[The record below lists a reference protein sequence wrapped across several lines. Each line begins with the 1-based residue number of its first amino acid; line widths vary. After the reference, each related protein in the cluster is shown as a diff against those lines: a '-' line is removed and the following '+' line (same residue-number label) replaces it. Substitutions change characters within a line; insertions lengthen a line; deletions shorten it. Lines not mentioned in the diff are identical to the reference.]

1 MRLLSHLT
9 IAYSRLAALVV
20 ASCPL
25 AAIAA
30 PVTYSDV
37 LELPFSSTMREHS
50 YGHTPLN
57 TVVNIHEGGTSRGV
71 AVLVHGGCWSNAYD
85 RHHALPMA
93 EALSEAGYD
102 VWIPEYRRVGDAGGG
117 WPGSLEDIVTVATFV
132 TGKTGR
138 RPILI
143 GHSAGGHLALRA
155 AQTGL
160 EVEGVVGLAPI
171 TDLVAYGA
179 QSGSCQSMV
188 APFMG
193 DEAYSPNENYQDASV
208 TLSDISVPISIVIGA
223 EDPIVGQDQVA
234 SFSTEQLTFVE
245 GAGHFDVI
253 HPETEAF
260 TAVLRALETL
270 QKAGSVTP

>member
-1 MRLLSHLT
+1 M
-9 IAYSRLAALVV
+9 
-20 ASCPL
+20 
-25 AAIAA
+25 
-30 PVTYSDV
+30 
-37 LELPFSSTMREHS
+37 
-50 YGHTPLN
+50 
-57 TVVNIHEGGTSRGV
+57 
-71 AVLVHGGCWSNAYD
+71 
-85 RHHALPMA
+85 
-93 EALSEAGYD
+93 
-102 VWIPEYRRVGDAGGG
+102 
-117 WPGSLEDIVTVATFV
+117 
-132 TGKTGR
+132 
-138 RPILI
+138 
-143 GHSAGGHLALRA
+143 
-155 AQTGL
+155 
-160 EVEGVVGLAPI
+160 GLAPI

-193 DEAYSPNENYQDASV
+193 DEAYLPDENYQDASV

-234 SFSTEQLTFVE
+234 SFSTEQLTLVE